1 MNLQSDEAPLGYSDR
16 VLVTIHGVTSDNSGL
31 AKLRTYCETKLPGL
45 ICESFYYGSVIPF
58 KELTEDTSY
67 AVFLAVRDRL
77 ELLLNRYVK
86 DSERRLFIAA
96 HSFGTLATV
105 RALEMRIPGLV
116 VEGLFLMGS
125 IVPRYYY
132 WDGLIESRQIVY
144 PPFSVVRPL
153 DRIVRGAFAV
163 GGGSSGAS
171 GFIANGRYRPIETF
185 KSGGHTAYAQNDGDD
200 LVQFIRSGA
209 AAIRVQNREAWLAG
223 ADPWERLQYRFV

>member
-1 MNLQSDEAPLGYSDR
+1 M
-16 VLVTIHGVTSDNSGL
+16 TIHGVTSDNSGL
-31 AKLRTYCETKLPGL
+31 TMLRNYCETELPGL

-58 KELTEDTSY
+58 KELTEDTAY

-77 ELLLNRYVK
+77 ELLFSRYIK
-86 DSERRLFIAA
+86 DSERKLFIAA

-132 WDGLIESRQIVY
+132 WDGLIASGQIRC

-153 DRIVRGAFAV
+153 DRIVRAGFAV

-171 GFIANGRYRPIETF
+171 GFIANGRYRPLETF

-200 LVQFIRSGA
+200 LVQFIRSGP
-209 AAIRVQNREAWLAG
+209 AAIRVQNRDAWFAG
-223 ADPWERLQYRFV
+223 IGHWERLQYKLL